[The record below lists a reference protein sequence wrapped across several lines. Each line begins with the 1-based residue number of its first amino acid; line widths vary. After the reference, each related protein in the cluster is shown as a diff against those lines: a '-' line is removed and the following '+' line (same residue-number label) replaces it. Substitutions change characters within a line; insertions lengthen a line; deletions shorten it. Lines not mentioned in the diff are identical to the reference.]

1 MVVMNFV
8 AKIVGSVAVN
18 IILLL
23 LVPNIFHGLIFTEI
37 LNIFFKIFQWQTE
50 KELSDHIRLEKIYNK
65 EK

>member
-37 LNIFFKIFQWQTE
+37 LNILFKIFQWQTE
-50 KELSDHIRLEKIYNK
+50 KELTDHIRLEKIYNK

>member
-1 MVVMNFV
+1 MNFV

-37 LNIFFKIFQWQTE
+37 LNILFKIFQWQTE
-50 KELSDHIRLEKIYNK
+50 KELTDHIRLEKIYNK